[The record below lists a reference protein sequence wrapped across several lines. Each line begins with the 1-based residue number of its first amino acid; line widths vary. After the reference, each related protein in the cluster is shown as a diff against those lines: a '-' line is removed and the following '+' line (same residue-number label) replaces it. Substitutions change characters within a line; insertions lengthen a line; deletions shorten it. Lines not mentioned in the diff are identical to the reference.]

1 MNDVFK
7 IKDKDVVSIVGS
19 GGKTTLMNYLAK
31 EFNKRKVLVST
42 TTKIRIPSQDF
53 YDFIAFNKEEADI
66 IKNINNKGIYVLGSK
81 IKDNKLES
89 FDLEYMKSIT
99 DNFDIVF
106 LEADGSKE
114 KYIKGWNETEPVIL
128 DNTTITIGIINLEI
142 LGKLVNENNVHR
154 VEQFM
159 DLTGAK
165 LNDVIKKEHLIAVI
179 KGEKGL
185 FKNSK
190 GRRILLINGVKD
202 NQTRK
207 IANEITEAILKKYNK
222 TDEVIIGNKEWK
234 C

>member
-53 YDFIAFNKEEADI
+53 YDFIAFNKEEADA

-165 LNDVIKKEHLIAVI
+165 LNDVIEKEHLIAVI
-179 KGEKGL
+179 RGEKGL

-207 IANEITEAILKKYNK
+207 IANEITETILKKHNK
-222 TDEVIIGNKEWK
+222 IDEVIIGNKEWK

>member
-53 YDFIAFNKEEADI
+53 YDFIAFNKEEADA

-99 DNFDIVF
+99 DNFDIVL

-165 LNDVIKKEHLIAVI
+165 LNDVIEKEHLIAVI
-179 KGEKGL
+179 RGEKGL

-202 NQTRK
+202 NKTRK
-207 IANEITEAILKKYNK
+207 IANEITETILKKHNK
-222 TDEVIIGNKEWK
+222 IDEVIIGNKEWK

>member
-42 TTKIRIPSQDF
+42 TTKIRIPSQGF
-53 YDFIAFNKEEADI
+53 YDFIAFNKEEADA

-114 KYIKGWNETEPVIL
+114 KYIKGWNEIEPVIL

-165 LNDVIKKEHLIAVI
+165 LNDVIEKEHLIAVI
-179 KGEKGL
+179 RGEKGL

-202 NQTRK
+202 NKTRK
-207 IANEITEAILKKYNK
+207 IANEITETILKKHNK
-222 TDEVIIGNKEWK
+222 IDEVIIGNKEWK

>member
-42 TTKIRIPSQDF
+42 TTKIRIPSQGF

-165 LNDVIKKEHLIAVI
+165 FNDVIKKEHLIAVI

>member
-53 YDFIAFNKEEADI
+53 YDFIAFNKEEADA

-165 LNDVIKKEHLIAVI
+165 LNDVIEKEHLIAVI
-179 KGEKGL
+179 RGEKGL

-202 NQTRK
+202 NKTRK
-207 IANEITEAILKKYNK
+207 IANEITETILKKHNK
-222 TDEVIIGNKEWK
+222 IDEVIIGNKEWK

>member
-31 EFNKRKVLVST
+31 EFSSKKVLVST
-42 TTKIRIPSQDF
+42 TTKIRVPSQGF
-53 YDFIAFNKEEADI
+53 YDFIAFNKKEADA
-66 IKNINNKGIYVLGSK
+66 IKDINNKGIYVLGSK

-89 FDLEYMKSIT
+89 FDLGYMESIT
-99 DNFDIVF
+99 NNFDVVF

-114 KYIKGWNETEPVIL
+114 KFIKGWNETEPVIL

-142 LGKLVNENNVHR
+142 LGKLVNEDNVHR
-154 VEQFM
+154 VEEFM
-159 DLTGAK
+159 DLTRAK
-165 LNDVIKKEHLIAVI
+165 LNDAIGKEHLIAVVRG
-179 KGEKGL
+179 KKGL
-185 FKNSK
+185 FKNSR

-202 NQTRK
+202 HKTRK
-207 IANEITEAILKKYNK
+207 TANEIADVILKDHNMI
-222 TDEVIIGNKEWK
+222 DEVIIGNKEWK

>member
-1 MNDVFK
+1 MNDIFK

-53 YDFIAFNKEEADI
+53 YDFIAFNKEEADA

-99 DNFDIVF
+99 DNFDIVL

-165 LNDVIKKEHLIAVI
+165 LNDVIEKEHLIAVI
-179 KGEKGL
+179 RGEKGL

-190 GRRILLINGVKD
+190 GRRTLLINGVKD
-202 NQTRK
+202 NKTRK
-207 IANEITEAILKKYNK
+207 IANEITETILKKHNK
-222 TDEVIIGNKEWK
+222 IDEVIIGNKEWK

>member
-42 TTKIRIPSQDF
+42 TTKIRIPSQGF
-53 YDFIAFNKEEADI
+53 YDFIAFNKEEADA

-114 KYIKGWNETEPVIL
+114 KYIKGWNEIEPVIL

-165 LNDVIKKEHLIAVI
+165 LNDVIEKEHLIAAI
-179 KGEKGL
+179 RGEKGL

-202 NQTRK
+202 NKTRK
-207 IANEITEAILKKYNK
+207 IANEITETILKKHNK
-222 TDEVIIGNKEWK
+222 IDEVIIGNKEWK

>member
-42 TTKIRIPSQDF
+42 TTKIRIPSQGF
-53 YDFIAFNKEEADI
+53 YDFIAFNKEEADT

-165 LNDVIKKEHLIAVI
+165 LNDVIEKEHLIAVI
-179 KGEKGL
+179 RGEKGL

-207 IANEITEAILKKYNK
+207 IANEITETILKKHNK
-222 TDEVIIGNKEWK
+222 IDEVIIGNKEWK

>member
-42 TTKIRIPSQDF
+42 TTKIRIPSQGF
-53 YDFIAFNKEEADI
+53 YDFIAFNKEEADT

-207 IANEITEAILKKYNK
+207 IANEITETILKKHNK
-222 TDEVIIGNKEWK
+222 IDEVIIGNKEWK

>member
-31 EFNKRKVLVST
+31 EFSNKKVLVST
-42 TTKIRIPSQDF
+42 TTKIRVPSQGF
-53 YDFIAFNKEEADI
+53 YDFIAFNKEEADV
-66 IKNINNKGIYVLGSK
+66 IKDINNKGIYVLGSK

-89 FDLEYMKSIT
+89 FDLGYMESIT
-99 DNFDIVF
+99 DNFDVVF

-114 KYIKGWNETEPVIL
+114 KFVKGWNETEPVIL

-142 LGKLVNENNVHR
+142 LGKLVNEDNVHR

-159 DLTGAK
+159 DLTRAK
-165 LNDVIKKEHLIAVI
+165 INDVIGKEHLIAVVI
-179 KGEKGL
+179 GEKGL

-202 NQTRK
+202 HKTRK
-207 IANEITEAILKKYNK
+207 IAHEITDVILKNHNMI
-222 TDEVIIGNKEWK
+222 DEVIIGNKEWK

>member
-165 LNDVIKKEHLIAVI
+165 FNDVIKKEHLIAVI